1 MTQSGLG
8 PGPGPGPSK
17 PKVTLFHRLTHVLY
31 INLNK
36 MGWLPINGD
45 ALGRGEVSFF
55 RLIMHH
61 EHHKVTTM
69 YCLQGLSL
77 AWEIII

>member
-1 MTQSGLG
+1 MTPSGL
-8 PGPGPGPSK
+8 GPGPGPSK
-17 PKVTLFHRLTHVLY
+17 PKVTLLHRLTHVLY

-55 RLIMHH
+55 
-61 EHHKVTTM
+61 
-69 YCLQGLSL
+69 
-77 AWEIII
+77 

>member
-1 MTQSGLG
+1 MTQSGLGPG

-55 RLIMHH
+55 
-61 EHHKVTTM
+61 
-69 YCLQGLSL
+69 
-77 AWEIII
+77 